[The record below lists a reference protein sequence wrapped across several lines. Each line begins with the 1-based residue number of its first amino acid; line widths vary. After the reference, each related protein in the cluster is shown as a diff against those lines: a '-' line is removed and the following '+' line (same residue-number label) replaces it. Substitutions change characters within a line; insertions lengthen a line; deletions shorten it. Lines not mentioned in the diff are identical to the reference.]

1 MPFRGS
7 QKTATTTSTPKWFG
21 FQEVALT
28 DVVDKSKDY
37 DNLEMFLSISF
48 KNGNSLYPIEY
59 ALLGSFDR
67 DESGDIDGD
76 NSLLKRILYFTDALG
91 WKGGVN
97 KKGAWVDEE
106 DKLIEDISGYLNLNH
121 TKANYDVTTSTF
133 DYYIFTYNKL
143 NKKAN
148 KGYPTVCPKIVKN
161 TPAGRKDL
169 ESYIQYMKANKF
181 IVEHDSE
188 DTKEG
193 VSTASTTVSGTQTQ
207 F

>member
-7 QKTATTTSTPKWFG
+7 QKATTNTGKPKWFG
-21 FQEVALT
+21 FQQVALT
-28 DVVDKSKDY
+28 DVVDKSSEY
-37 DNLEMFLSISF
+37 DSLEMFLSISF

-67 DESGDIDGD
+67 DESGDIEGD
-76 NSLLKRILYFTDALG
+76 NSLLNRILYFTDALG

-97 KKGAWVDEE
+97 RKGAWVDED
-106 DKLIEDISGYLNLNH
+106 DKLLEDVAGYLNVNF
-121 TKANYDVTTSTF
+121 TEANYDVDTSEF
-133 DYYIFTYNKL
+133 EYYIYTYNKL

-161 TPAGRKDL
+161 TPKGRKDL
-169 ESYIQYMKANKF
+169 ESYVQYMKANKF
-181 IVEHDSE
+181 IVEHE
-188 DTKEG
+188 DDTPTEG
-193 VSTASTTVSGTQTQ
+193 ISTASTTVSGTQTQ